1 MLPLVTTHT
10 REKTARELDDRGPD
24 SCMLE
29 TLHELRDTNPEVL
42 DMAEKCAASFGSRT
56 KDIFLELLIFYR
68 LLLAEY
74 KAMDPRLRLLASFPR
89 VSRQTRDRLL
99 EQIDSTG
106 EHAFT
111 SKAIEDLEKSNPELL
126 LMAHNSAT
134 RCGEY
139 LPMMQG
145 FALIYRALSEQAA
158 ADALQMSLH

>member
-1 MLPLVTTHT
+1 MLPLVTTQT

-42 DMAEKCAASFGSRT
+42 DMAEKCAASFGSRA
-56 KDIFLELLIFYR
+56 KAILLELLIFYR
-68 LLLAEY
+68 LLRAEHQ
-74 KAMDPRLRLLASFPR
+74 AMDPRLRLLAPFPR

-106 EHAFT
+106 EQAFT
-111 SKAIEDLEKSNPELL
+111 STAVEDFEKFNPELL

-139 LPMMQG
+139 LPMIQG

-158 ADALQMSLH
+158 ADARQMRLH

>member
-10 REKTARELDDRGPD
+10 CEKTARELDDRGPD

-56 KDIFLELLIFYR
+56 KTILLELLIFYR
-68 LLLAEY
+68 LLRAEY
-74 KAMDPRLRLLASFPR
+74 KAMDPRLRMLASFPR
-89 VSRQTRDRLL
+89 VSTQTRDRLL
-99 EQIDSTG
+99 EQIDSMG
-106 EHAFT
+106 EQAFT
-111 SKAIEDLEKSNPELL
+111 RRAIEDFEKYNPELL

-139 LPMMQG
+139 LPIMQG

-158 ADALQMSLH
+158 TETTHMRLH